1 MERAAARAARTLAGE
16 EEARQ
21 AAAARRRL
29 RARAAWLLQRQRDA
43 DTARWD
49 ETHGGAAAGAM
60 VVWRPARSERERGD
74 GGATAQTVGTI
85 RKRRLRREPL
95 AASGAGLN
103 ARQRRMTL
111 ALASG
116 APAHVELVARLDQRS
131 GGTLLLVGREVPL
144 CDGEGY
150 RHDTDVT

>member
-1 MERAAARAARTLAGE
+1 MRTQSAITVDIF
-16 EEARQ
+16 RH
-21 AAAARRRL
+21 L
-29 RARAAWLLQRQRDA
+29 RLQRQGDA
-43 DTARWD
+43 DAGRGGGA
-49 ETHGGAAAGAM
+49 HGGATAGAM
-60 VVWRPARSERERGD
+60 VVWRPVRSERGLWD
-74 GGATAQTVGTI
+74 GGAAPQAVGTR

-131 GGTLLLVGREVPL
+131 GGTLLLVGGEVPL

>member
-1 MERAAARAARTLAGE
+1 MW
-16 EEARQ
+16 
-21 AAAARRRL
+21 RL
-29 RARAAWLLQRQRDA
+29 QKKRDA

-60 VVWRPARSERERGD
+60 VVWRPARSEREQWD
-74 GGATAQTVGTI
+74 GGVATQTVGTI
-85 RKRRLRREPL
+85 RKQRLRREPL
-95 AASGAGLN
+95 TASGAGLN

-116 APAHVELVARLDQRS
+116 ASAHVELVARLDQRS
-131 GGTLLLVGREVPL
+131 GGTLLLAGGEVPL

-150 RHDTDVT
+150 RHDSDIT

>member
-1 MERAAARAARTLAGE
+1 MERAAARAARTLAEE
-16 EEARQ
+16 EEARK
-21 AAAARRRL
+21 AAAARKRL
-29 RARAAWLLQRQRDA
+29 RARAAWRLQKKRDA

-49 ETHGGAAAGAM
+49 GTHGGAAAGAM
-60 VVWRPARSERERGD
+60 VVWRPVRSEREQWDRGA
-74 GGATAQTVGTI
+74 ATQTVGTI

-95 AASGAGLN
+95 TASGAGLN

-116 APAHVELVARLDQRS
+116 ASAHVELVARLDQRS
-131 GGTLLLVGREVPL
+131 GGTLLLVGGKVPL
-144 CDGEGY
+144 CEGEGY

>member
-1 MERAAARAARTLAGE
+1 MSIWSLLSLAV
-16 EEARQ
+16 
-21 AAAARRRL
+21 
-29 RARAAWLLQRQRDA
+29 LLIS
-43 DTARWD
+43 
-49 ETHGGAAAGAM
+49 
-60 VVWRPARSERERGD
+60 VVWRPMRSERGQWD
-74 GGATAQTVGTI
+74 GGAATQAVGTI

-131 GGTLLLVGREVPL
+131 GGTLLLAGGEVPL